1 MDTLLLAA
9 RVVVSLVAVF
19 GLMWLVQRK
28 VRTGGA
34 ATRAKALSV
43 VARQSVGQKASVVL
57 VDTDGKRFML
67 GVTEHGISVLHTG
80 EAPVAP
86 EPVHSPAP
94 SPVGSFLGWPVDT
107 TDATDATDA
116 STDAPVDP
124 TTDAPVG
131 VEDETTDDRAT
142 QRPTPLPTPLP
153 TRREVRQASFQAE
166 LARQRAG
173 LAPSTGAAPK
183 GTGSILEPATWRL
196 AADAIR
202 AGRRS

>member
-80 EAPVAP
+80 EAPVVP
-86 EPVHSPAP
+86 EPVQSPVQ
-94 SPVGSFLGWPVDT
+94 SPVGSFLGWPV
-107 TDATDATDA
+107 DA

-124 TTDAPVG
+124 TTDALVG
-131 VEDETTDDRAT
+131 LDDETTYPQPDP
-142 QRPTPLPTPLP
+142 QPTPLPTPLP

-173 LAPSTGAAPK
+173 LAPSAGAAPK

>member
-80 EAPVAP
+80 EAPVVP
-86 EPVHSPAP
+86 EPVPSPVQ
-94 SPVGSFLGWPVDT
+94 SPVGSFLGWPV
-107 TDATDATDA
+107 DA

-124 TTDAPVG
+124 TTDAPVDPTADAPVG
-131 VEDETTDDRAT
+131 LDDATDPQST
-142 QRPTPLPTPLP
+142 SQPTPLPTPLP

-173 LAPSTGAAPK
+173 LAPSAGAAPK

>member
-80 EAPVAP
+80 EAPAVP
-86 EPVHSPAP
+86 EPVPSPVR
-94 SPVGSFLGWPVDT
+94 SPVGSFLGWPV
-107 TDATDATDA
+107 DA

-124 TTDAPVG
+124 TTDAPVDPTADALVG
-131 VEDETTDDRAT
+131 LDDDTTGP
-142 QRPTPLPTPLP
+142 RPAPQSTPLPTPLP

-173 LAPSTGAAPK
+173 LAPSAGAAPK